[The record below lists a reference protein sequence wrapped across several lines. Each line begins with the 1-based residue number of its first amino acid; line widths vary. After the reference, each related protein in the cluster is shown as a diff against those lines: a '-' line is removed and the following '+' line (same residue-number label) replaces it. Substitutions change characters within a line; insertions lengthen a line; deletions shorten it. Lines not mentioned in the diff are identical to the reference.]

1 MTAVQTMTAG
11 PAGPAGPADRPH
23 RDRLFSRL
31 APFAY
36 VVALVAA
43 AVYVIVEQPYRAG
56 SDIGYYM
63 GLAGGSMMLFL
74 LLYPLRK
81 NIKLFN
87 KMGALR
93 HWFALHMALGILG
106 PTLVVFHTTFEL
118 GALNSKIAFLS
129 MMLVAGSGI
138 IGRFIYVRI
147 HHGLY
152 GRAATL
158 DEQRERLA
166 RSEDEARTLFAHHP
180 EIRDR
185 LYAFYDMALDEKTGT
200 ITRIWRFMTMRLRGR
215 LLLRELRRPI
225 KEILVRQA
233 AELGWSRQ
241 VQATHWKLA
250 RKETS
255 AFVVSVCSVAQ
266 FKAWKRLFSLWHV
279 AHIPFVFLLVGSGIA
294 HVVAV
299 HLY

>member
-1 MTAVQTMTAG
+1 MTAAQTLAAKL
-11 PAGPAGPADRPH
+11 PASNGSSDGGKA
-23 RDRLFSRL
+23 FSRL
-31 APFAY
+31 SMLILLA
-36 VVALVAA
+36 ALVFAA
-43 AVYVIVEQPYRAG
+43 GFVAVERPYTAG
-56 SDIGYYM
+56 SDLGYYM
-63 GLAGGSMMLFL
+63 GLTGGSMMLVL

-81 NIKLFN
+81 HIKLLN
-87 KMGALR
+87 KLGALR

-106 PTLVVFHTTFEL
+106 PALVIFHTTFEL

-158 DEQRERLA
+158 DEQRDRLV
-166 RSEDEARTLFAHHP
+166 RCEEEAKTLFAHDP

-185 LYAFYDMALDEKTGT
+185 LFAFHDLALDKKVSLPF
-200 ITRIWRFMTMRLRGR
+200 RVWRFMSMRIQGRILLWQLRAPMKRALAGHAAESGWNR
-215 LLLRELRRPI
+215 QT
-225 KEILVRQA
+225 QA
-233 AELGWSRQ
+233 A
-241 VQATHWKLA
+241 HWREA
-250 RKETS
+250 RRE
-255 AFVVSVCSVAQ
+255 AAEFVAIVCSVAQ
-266 FKAWKRLFSLWHV
+266 FQAWKRLFSLWHV

>member
-1 MTAVQTMTAG
+1 MTAQTMTVDMSQGAG
-11 PAGPAGPADRPH
+11 RGGDGEF
-23 RDRLFSRL
+23 FSQL
-31 APFAY
+31 PWIVLGIAL
-36 VVALVAA
+36 LVAA
-43 AVYVIVEQPYRAG
+43 AFVIVERPYKAG

-63 GLAGGSMMLFL
+63 GLAGGSMMLVL

-81 NIKLFN
+81 SIKWFN
-87 KMGALR
+87 KLGALR
-93 HWFALHMALGILG
+93 HWFGMHMAFGILG
-106 PTLVVFHTTFEL
+106 PTLVIFHTTFEL

-158 DEQRERLA
+158 DENRERLA
-166 RSEDEARTLFAHHP
+166 RSEEEADTLFAHYP

-185 LYAFYDMALDEKTGT
+185 LYAFHDMALDAKAGLPF
-200 ITRIWRFMTMRLRGR
+200 RVWRFMTMRIQGR
-215 LLLRELRRPI
+215 ILLHQLRRPL
-225 KEILVRQA
+225 KQVLKRQA
-233 AELGWSRQ
+233 KDNSWTRKIQ
-241 VQATHWKLA
+241 VTHWQLA
-250 RKETS
+250 KSE
-255 AFVVSVCSVAQ
+255 AAEYVANVCSVAQ